1 MNRKPIFDAVRK
13 MLDRKFTQAEVDALD
28 RAFVVAEGGLP
39 AALAPAA
46 ATPQAT
52 SGTPASAAPAPLGVR
67 TLGAGGKTL
76 IQKWEGCER
85 RQADGTFKAYPDPG
99 SADGNPWT
107 IGWGSTG
114 PDIKKGV
121 VFTKAQ
127 CDARFVTDMQKYVDR
142 VAKTIGSVA
151 TTQNQ
156 FDALVSFHY
165 NTGAIGTA
173 SLTKLHKQGKFD
185 LAKAEF
191 GKWIYNDHKV
201 MQGLV
206 NRRADE
212 ARLYAAS

>member
-13 MLDRKFTQAEVDALD
+13 MLGRPFTQPEVDALD
-28 RAFVVAEGGLP
+28 RAFMLAEGGLP
-39 AALAPAA
+39 AALAPEA
-46 ATPQAT
+46 ATPQA
-52 SGTPASAAPAPLGVR
+52 ASAAPAPLSVR
-67 TLGAGGKTL
+67 TLGAGGKKL
-76 IQKWEGCER
+76 IQKWEGCEK

-114 PDIKKGV
+114 ADIKKGV

-127 CDARFVTDMQKYVDR
+127 CDSRFDTDMQKYVDR
-142 VAKTIGSVA
+142 VAKAIGTA
-151 TTQNQ
+151 TTTQNQ

-173 SLTKLHKQGKFD
+173 SLTKLHKQGKYD
-185 LAKAEF
+185 QAKAEF

-212 ARLYAAS
+212 SRLYDAP

>member
-13 MLDRKFTQAEVDALD
+13 MLDRGLTQAEVNALD
-28 RAFVVAEGGLP
+28 KAFVVAEGGLP
-39 AALAPAA
+39 AALAPEP
-46 ATPQAT
+46 ATAT
-52 SGTPASAAPAPLGVR
+52 AVAAPAPLSAR
-67 TLGAGGKTL
+67 ALGAGGKKL
-76 IQKWEGCER
+76 IQKWEGCEK

-114 PDIKKGV
+114 GDIRKGV

-127 CDARFVTDMQKYVDR
+127 CDARFDTDMQKYVDR
-142 VAKTIGSVA
+142 VAKTIGTAA

-173 SLTKLHKQGKFD
+173 TLTKLHKQGKFD
-185 LAKAEF
+185 AAKAEF
-191 GKWIYNDHKV
+191 GKWIFNDRKV

-212 ARLYAAS
+212 AKLYGTA